1 VERKNAIIKKKKF
14 EAVVPSVDEELIAF
28 CKMTPSFRSLG
39 G

>member
-1 VERKNAIIKKKKF
+1 VERKNAMIKKNQI
-14 EAVVPSVDEELIAF
+14 EAVDEELIAF